1 MFVYEKTNTGNNVF
15 GKTIYIKKGVNKMTV
30 TLNEIEELRQ
40 ENLRLKNDLHYAN
53 NALAMLK
60 FKGINQVNYT
70 QNDLK
75 VVSENPPSV
84 DVRNFYN
91 KEGESTIEW

>member
-1 MFVYEKTNTGNNVF
+1 M
-15 GKTIYIKKGVNKMTV
+15 

-40 ENLRLKNDLHYAN
+40 ENLRLKNELHYAN

-70 QNDLK
+70 LNDLK
-75 VVSENPPSV
+75 TVSENPPSV
-84 DVRNFYN
+84 DVRNFRN
-91 KEGESTIEW
+91 KDGESIIEW

>member
-1 MFVYEKTNTGNNVF
+1 M
-15 GKTIYIKKGVNKMTV
+15 

-40 ENLRLKNDLHYAN
+40 ENLRLKNELHYAN

-70 QNDLK
+70 LNDLK

-84 DVRNFYN
+84 NVRNFYN
-91 KEGESTIEW
+91 NEGESTIEW

>member
-1 MFVYEKTNTGNNVF
+1 M
-15 GKTIYIKKGVNKMTV
+15 

-40 ENLRLKNDLHYAN
+40 ENLRLKNELHYAN
-53 NALAMLK
+53 NALAILK

-70 QNDLK
+70 PNDLK

-91 KEGESTIEW
+91 KDGESIIEW

>member
-1 MFVYEKTNTGNNVF
+1 MSFRE
-15 GKTIYIKKGVNKMTV
+15 
-30 TLNEIEELRQ
+30 LEELRQ
-40 ENLRLKNDLHYAN
+40 ENMRLKNELHYAN
-53 NALAMLK
+53 NTLAMLK

-70 QNDLK
+70 PNDLK

>member
-1 MFVYEKTNTGNNVF
+1 
-15 GKTIYIKKGVNKMTV
+15 MTV
-30 TLNEIEELRQ
+30 TFNEIEELRQ
-40 ENLRLKNDLHYAN
+40 ENMRLKNELHYAN

-75 VVSENPPSV
+75 VISKNPPSV
-84 DVRNFYN
+84 DVRNFYDN
-91 KEGESTIEW
+91 DGDSIIEW

>member
-1 MFVYEKTNTGNNVF
+1 M
-15 GKTIYIKKGVNKMTV
+15 

-40 ENLRLKNDLHYAN
+40 ENLRLKNELHYAN

-70 QNDLK
+70 LNDLK
-75 VVSENPPSV
+75 AVSENPPSV
-84 DVRNFYN
+84 DVRNFRN
-91 KEGESTIEW
+91 KDGESIIEW

>member
-1 MFVYEKTNTGNNVF
+1 MFVYEKTNTGNNVY
-15 GKTIYIKKGVNKMTV
+15 GKTIYTKKGVNKM

-40 ENLRLKNDLHYAN
+40 ENLRLKNELHYAN

-84 DVRNFYN
+84 DVRNFHS

>member
-1 MFVYEKTNTGNNVF
+1 
-15 GKTIYIKKGVNKMTV
+15 MTV
-30 TLNEIEELRQ
+30 TLNELEELRQ
-40 ENLRLKNDLHYAN
+40 ENLRLKNELHYAN

-70 QNDLK
+70 PNDLK
-75 VVSENPPSV
+75 AVSENPPSV

-91 KEGESTIEW
+91 NEGESTIEW

>member
-1 MFVYEKTNTGNNVF
+1 M
-15 GKTIYIKKGVNKMTV
+15 MV
-30 TLNEIEELRQ
+30 TMPFNELEELRQ
-40 ENLRLKNDLHYAN
+40 ENLRLKNELHYAN
-53 NALAMLK
+53 NTLAMLK
-60 FKGINQVNYT
+60 YKGINQVNYT

-84 DVRNFYN
+84 DVRNFHN

>member
-1 MFVYEKTNTGNNVF
+1 
-15 GKTIYIKKGVNKMTV
+15 MTV

-40 ENLRLKNDLHYAN
+40 ENLRLKNELHYAN
-53 NALAMLK
+53 NTLAMLK

-84 DVRNFYN
+84 DVHNFHN

>member
-1 MFVYEKTNTGNNVF
+1 M
-15 GKTIYIKKGVNKMTV
+15 MV
-30 TLNEIEELRQ
+30 TFTEIEELRQ
-40 ENLRLKNDLHYAN
+40 ENLRLKNELHYAN

-75 VVSENPPSV
+75 VISRNPPSV
-84 DVRNFYN
+84 DVHNFYN
-91 KEGESTIEW
+91 NEGESTIEW

>member
-1 MFVYEKTNTGNNVF
+1 
-15 GKTIYIKKGVNKMTV
+15 MTV
-30 TLNEIEELRQ
+30 TFNEIEELRQ
-40 ENLRLKNDLHYAN
+40 ENLRLKNELHYAN

-60 FKGINQVNYT
+60 YKGINQVNYT

-75 VVSENPPSV
+75 VISRNPPSV
-84 DVRNFYN
+84 DVRNFYD

>member
-1 MFVYEKTNTGNNVF
+1 MHMERPYTQK
-15 GKTIYIKKGVNKMTV
+15 IKGVCKMTF
-30 TLNEIEELRQ
+30 NEIEELRQ
-40 ENLRLKNDLHYAN
+40 ENLRLKNELHYAN

-84 DVRNFYN
+84 DVRNFHN

>member
-1 MFVYEKTNTGNNVF
+1 M
-15 GKTIYIKKGVNKMTV
+15 MTFS
-30 TLNEIEELRQ
+30 EIDRLKQ
-40 ENLRLKNDLHYAN
+40 ENLRLKNELHYAN
-53 NALAMLK
+53 NTLAMLK

-75 VVSENPPSV
+75 AVSENPPSV

-91 KEGESTIEW
+91 NEGESTIEW